1 MSNLSNSKTSFL
13 NILAARTPVTKQ
25 CKLTGEIMI
34 NGKPRNPSMFKAI
47 SAYVQQDD
55 VLFAH
60 LTVKETLMLSAHFY
74 LASTV
79 SNKEKEDMVEAVIM
93 ELGLAK
99 AKNTIIGSEKQRGV
113 SGGERKRAN
122 IGVELISD
130 PAVLFLDEPTSG
142 LDSFQAQSVMAAMKT
157 MAENGRLV
165 MSVIHQPRSSIFAM
179 FDQLLLISE
188 GQTIYY
194 GDADQTVPYFESHGF
209 PCPRLYNPGAFLSFV
224 VSCGKSFIY

>member
-1 MSNLSNSKTSFL
+1 MHSKTSLL
-13 NILAARTPVTKQ
+13 NILAARAPIASNS
-25 CKLTGEIMI
+25 KLTGSVLV
-34 NGKPRNPSMFKAI
+34 NGRPRVNSVFKAV

-79 SNKEKEDMVEAVIM
+79 TTQEKEDMVEAVIM

-99 AKNTIIGSEKQRGV
+99 AKNTIIGNEKQRGV

-142 LDSFQAQSVMAAMKT
+142 LDSFQAESVMGAMKM
-157 MAENGRLV
+157 MASNGRLI
-165 MSVIHQPRSSIFAM
+165 MAVIHQPRSSIFAM
-179 FDQLLLISE
+179 FDQMLLISE
-188 GQTIYY
+188 GRTVYY
-194 GDADQTVPYFESHGF
+194 GDASDAVEYFAANGY
-209 PCPRLYNPGAFLSFV
+209 PCPRLYNPGKWCVA
-224 VSCGKSFIY
+224 